1 MEGTT
6 ILSLILFAVLMTG
19 TPGPNNMMVTASG
32 ANFGYWR
39 SVPHLLGISL
49 GMASLLTVIA
59 AGLGVIF
66 ERYPMM
72 HDVLKVIGCSYL
84 LYLAWKIATAVAVTD
99 TQFQP
104 DTNPMGILAAALFQY
119 VNPKAWMMAATAIS
133 TFAVNGEQYWSSVL
147 MIVAVFVVVSFFCVS
162 LWAIMGVVIRRW
174 LTSVK
179 RTVRFNQVMG
189 GLTAACVTMI
199 W

>member
-1 MEGTT
+1 
-6 ILSLILFAVLMTG
+6 MTG

-133 TFAVNGEQYWSSVL
+133 TFAVNGEQYWQSVL
-147 MIVAVFVVVSFFCVS
+147 MIVVVFAVVSFFCVS
-162 LWAIMGVVIRRW
+162 LWAIMGVMIRRW

-179 RTVRFNQVMG
+179 RSVRFNQVMG

>member
-99 TQFQP
+99 TQLQP
-104 DTNPMGILAAALFQY
+104 ATNPMGILAAALFQY